1 MILDEMLGYVICR
14 VARKIHYRLDEAFTV
29 YGITVEQWSALKI
42 IEEHEQENLCQ
53 KELAGY
59 LEKNQNTVKTLVSH
73 LDKKGF
79 IRRSP
84 DAQDKR
90 NMLLHTTEKGQMLI
104 QKLSALDQ
112 QVNLDLLKDLS
123 VEERGALKKI
133 LAKIEKRL

>member
-14 VARKIHYRLDEAFTV
+14 VARKIHYRIDEAFTA

-42 IEEHEQENLCQ
+42 IEEHEKDSLCQ

-84 DAQDKR
+84 DVKDKR
-90 NMLLHTTEKGQMLI
+90 NMLLHTTAKGQQLI
-104 QKLSALDQ
+104 QRLSALDQ
-112 QVNLDLLKDLS
+112 QVNLDLLENLS
-123 VEERGALKKI
+123 VEERQALKKI

>member
-59 LEKNQNTVKTLVSH
+59 LEKNQNTVKTLVGH

-123 VEERGALKKI
+123 AEERGALKKI

>member
-14 VARKIHYRLDEAFTV
+14 VARKIHYRIDEAFTA

-73 LDKKGF
+73 LEQKEF
-79 IRRSP
+79 IKRSP
-84 DAQDKR
+84 DAHDKR
-90 NMLLHTTEKGQMLI
+90 NMLLHTTEKGQLLI

-112 QVNLDLLKDLS
+112 KANLDLLEDLS
-123 VEERGALKKI
+123 HGEREALKKI
-133 LAKIEKRL
+133 LAKIEKRV

>member
-123 VEERGALKKI
+123 AEERGALKKI